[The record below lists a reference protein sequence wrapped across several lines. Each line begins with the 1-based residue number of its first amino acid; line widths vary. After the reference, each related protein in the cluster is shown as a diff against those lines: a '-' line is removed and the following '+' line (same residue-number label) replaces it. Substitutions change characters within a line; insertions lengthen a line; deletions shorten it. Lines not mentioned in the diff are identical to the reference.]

1 MTKERLNRHQRPI
14 AKRIIVRGTLIL
26 DTPTCLGS
34 GDAEGLTDLI
44 LLRDSIRQK
53 TKDSQGKELEGFH
66 ALLTGSS
73 IAGALRNYLHE
84 YEKNYGRSATRQ
96 DLAPKLFGDLFAY
109 KDEKDKSEQE
119 KIKLREKDSQSP
131 LIINDAI
138 SSKLPVV
145 ELRDGVKIKGAT
157 GTADEG
163 AKYDLEL
170 LEAGTQFPLYFEMLV
185 EKEANEAE
193 LKKVLAIAL
202 RGLEKGEISLGMK
215 KRRGFGRCKVEK
227 WQVWQFDLRHPKDRI
242 EWLKFD
248 HWTRELS
255 NKRKSFESIVE
266 ALGGISLKQQI
277 DQRNRLLIHATF
289 KLASPLLIR
298 SGQDLIQNKFSPDV
312 VHLHSQRNGK
322 LHPIV
327 SGTSLAGVLWHRAER
342 IVNTLGKDLK
352 IVYDL
357 FGKVDENT
365 KEAKASRLVI
375 DESLIENTAQLVQS
389 RIAIDR
395 FTGGAYHGALFS
407 EQPIFGIEKT
417 EEEKKNKKGK
427 EKSKPPQKPKHIEL
441 KLELRKPKEY
451 EIGLLLL
458 LLKDLWT
465 QDLPI
470 GGTSSIGRGRL
481 QGLEATITWQQPEKS
496 EQKWIISQNNGKLE
510 FTGDDKQKLEDFVSD
525 FWRKQHESGIVS
537 DIS

>member
-1 MTKERLNRHQRPI
+1 MSRKRDGREI
-14 AKRIIVRGTLIL
+14 IKRIIVRGVLVL
-26 DTPTCLGS
+26 DTPTCLS
-34 GDAEGLTDLI
+34 NGDAEGVIDMM
-44 LLRDSIRQK
+44 LLRDSISPK
-53 TKDSQGKELEGFH
+53 

-84 YEKNYGRSATRQ
+84 YEKDYCKSASRQ
-96 DLAPKLFGDLFAY
+96 DMASKLFGDLFAY
-109 KDEKDKSEQE
+109 KNEKDKSEKE
-119 KIKLREKDSQSP
+119 KITLREKDTQSP
-131 LIINDAI
+131 LIIDDSL
-138 SSKLPVV
+138 SSNIPQV
-145 ELRDGVKIKGAT
+145 ELRDGVKINGTT
-157 GTADEG
+157 GTADDG
-163 AKYDLEL
+163 AKYDLEFL
-170 LEAGTQFPLYFEMLV
+170 TAGTQFPLNFELLI
-185 EKEANEAE
+185 EKDKDENQLREA
-193 LKKVLAIAL
+193 LAIAL
-202 RGLEKGEISLGMK
+202 EGLKSSEISIGMK
-215 KRRGFGRCKVEK
+215 KQRGFGRCHVEK
-227 WQVWQFDLRHPKDRI
+227 WQVWEFDLRNPKEQI

-255 NKRKSFESIVE
+255 NKRKSFESIVL
-266 ALGGISLKQQI
+266 ALGGVSLKEHI
-277 DQRNRLLIHATF
+277 DQRNRLFIHATF

-298 SGQDLIQNKFSPDV
+298 SSQDLTKISATDKNSKLSLPDV
-312 VHLHSQRNGK
+312 VHLRSQRNGK
-322 LHPIV
+322 PEPIV

-375 DESLIENTAQLVQS
+375 DESLIENTAELVQS

-407 EQPIFGIEKT
+407 EQPIFGIEKA

-427 EKSKPPQKPKHIEL
+427 EKSKPPQKHIEL

-451 EIGLLLL
+451 EIGLLML

-481 QGLEATITWQQPEKS
+481 QGVEATITWQQPENL
-496 EQKWIISQNNGKLE
+496 EQKWVISQSNGKLE
-510 FTGDDKQKLEDFVSD
+510 FTGENKLQLEDFVRI
-525 FWRKQHESGIVS
+525 FWEKTA
-537 DIS
+537 

>member
-1 MTKERLNRHQRPI
+1 MSRKRDGREI
-14 AKRIIVRGTLIL
+14 IKRIIIRGVLVL
-26 DTPTCLGS
+26 DTPTCLS
-34 GDAEGLTDLI
+34 NGDAEGVIDMM
-44 LLRDSIRQK
+44 LLRDSISPK
-53 TKDSQGKELEGFH
+53 

-84 YEKNYGRSATRQ
+84 YEKDYCKSATRQ

-109 KDEKDKSEQE
+109 KNEKDKSEKE
-119 KIKLREKDSQSP
+119 KITLREKDTQSP
-131 LIINDAI
+131 LIIDDSL
-138 SSKLPVV
+138 SSNIPQV
-145 ELRDGVKIKGAT
+145 ELRDGVKINGAT
-157 GTADEG
+157 GTADDG
-163 AKYDLEL
+163 AKYDLEFL
-170 LEAGTQFPLYFEMLV
+170 TAGTQFPLSFELLV
-185 EKEANEAE
+185 QKEADEAE
-193 LKKVLAIAL
+193 LKKALAIVL
-202 RGLEKGEISLGMK
+202 RGLEKGEISIGMK

-227 WQVWQFDLRHPKDRI
+227 WQVWELDLRKPKDRI

-248 HWTRELS
+248 HWNRELS
-255 NKRKSFESIVE
+255 NKRKSFESIVV

-277 DQRNRLLIHATF
+277 DKRDRLFIHAKF

-298 SGQDLIQNKFSPDV
+298 SSQDLTKSSAADKNSKLSVPDV
-312 VHLHSQRNGK
+312 VHLRSQRHGK
-322 LHPIV
+322 PEPVV

-375 DESLIENTAQLVQS
+375 DESVIESTDDLVQS

-407 EQPIFGIEKT
+407 EQPIFGVEIAEDQ
-417 EEEKKNKKGK
+417 KKSKKGK
-427 EKSKPPQKPKHIEL
+427 ETSKPTQKNKHIEL
-441 KLELRKPKEY
+441 KLELRKPEKY

-465 QDLPI
+465 GDLPI

-481 QGLEATITWQQPEKS
+481 QGVETTLTWQQPETT

-510 FTGDDKQKLEDFVSD
+510 FAGEDQQKLEEFVSI
-525 FWRKQHESGIVS
+525 FVEKTS
-537 DIS
+537 

>member
-1 MTKERLNRHQRPI
+1 MSRKRDGREI
-14 AKRIIVRGTLIL
+14 IKRIIVRGVLVL
-26 DTPTCLGS
+26 DTPTCLS
-34 GDAEGLTDLI
+34 NGDAEGVI
-44 LLRDSIRQK
+44 NMMLLRDSISPK
-53 TKDSQGKELEGFH
+53 

-84 YEKNYGRSATRQ
+84 YEKDYGRSATRQ
-96 DLAPKLFGDLFAY
+96 DIAPKLFGDLVAY
-109 KDEKDKSEQE
+109 KDEKDKSEKE

-131 LIINDAI
+131 LIIDDAL
-138 SSKLPVV
+138 SSTIPQV
-145 ELRDGVKIKGAT
+145 ELRDGVKINGAT
-157 GTADEG
+157 GTADDG
-163 AKYDLEL
+163 AKYDLEFL
-170 LEAGTQFPLYFEMLV
+170 TAGTQFPLSFELLV
-185 EKEANEAE
+185 QEEAE
-193 LKKVLAIAL
+193 AKLKKALAIAL

-215 KRRGFGRCKVEK
+215 KRRGFGHCKVEK
-227 WQVWQFDLRHPKDRI
+227 WQVWEFDLRKPKDRI

-255 NKRKSFESIVE
+255 HKRKSFESIVV

-277 DQRNRLLIHATF
+277 DKRDRLFIHAKF

-298 SGQDLIQNKFSPDV
+298 SNQDLTKRSATDKNSKLSVPDF
-312 VHLHSQRNGK
+312 VHLRSQRNGK
-322 LHPIV
+322 PEPVV
-327 SGTSLAGVLWHRAER
+327 SGTSLAGVLWHRAEK

-375 DESLIENTAQLVQS
+375 HESVIESTNDLVQN

-395 FTGGAYHGALFS
+395 FTSGAYHGALFS
-407 EQPIFGIEKT
+407 EQPIFGIEIA
-417 EEEKKNKKGK
+417 EEEKKSKKEK
-427 EKSKPPQKPKHIEL
+427 EKSKPTQKNKHIEL
-441 KLELRKPKEY
+441 KLELCQPKEY

-465 QDLPI
+465 GDLPV

-481 QGLEATITWQQPEKS
+481 QGVEATLTWQKPEKL

-510 FTGDDKQKLEDFVSD
+510 FAGEDKQKLEYFLSEFVTYISKGE
-525 FWRKQHESGIVS
+525 KQ
-537 DIS
+537 

>member
-1 MTKERLNRHQRPI
+1 MSKERLNRNQHPI
-14 AKRIIVRGTLIL
+14 AKRIIVRGILIL

-34 GDAEGLTDLI
+34 GDADSPTDLA
-44 LLRDSIRQK
+44 LLRDSVS
-53 TKDSQGKELEGFH
+53 DC
-66 ALLTGSS
+66 ALLTGAS
-73 IAGALRNYLHE
+73 IAGALRNYLRE
-84 YEKNYGRSATRQ
+84 YEQGYGVEEQNSDRATT
-96 DLAPKLFGDLFAY
+96 LFGGTRRDP
-109 KDEKDKSEQE
+109 DGE
-119 KIKLREKDSQSP
+119 QSP

-138 SSKLPVV
+138 STKLPVV
-145 ELRDGVKIKGAT
+145 EIRDGVKIDGAT
-157 GTADEG
+157 GTADDG

-170 LEAGTQFPLYFEMLV
+170 LEAGTQFPLCFELLV
-185 EKEANEAE
+185 EKETDESE
-193 LKKVLAIAL
+193 LKKALAIAL

-227 WQVWQFDLRHPKDRI
+227 WQVWEFDLRKDKDRI

-248 HWTRELS
+248 HWNRELS
-255 NKRKSFESIVE
+255 NKRKLFESIVV

-277 DQRNRLLIHATF
+277 DRRDRLFIHAKF

-298 SGQDLIQNKFSPDV
+298 SSQDLTKRSANDNNSKLSLPDV
-312 VHLHSQRNGK
+312 VHLRSQRQGK
-322 LHPIV
+322 PKPIV

-357 FGKVDENT
+357 FGKVDEQT

-375 DESLIENTAQLVQS
+375 DESVIESTDDLVQS

-395 FTGGAYHGALFS
+395 FTGGAYHGVLFS
-407 EQPIFGIEKT
+407 EQPIFGIET
-417 EEEKKNKKGK
+417 AEEQKKSKKGK
-427 EKSKPPQKPKHIEL
+427 EKSKPTQKNKHIEL
-441 KLELRKPKEY
+441 KLELRQPKEY

-465 QDLPI
+465 GDLPI
-470 GGTSSIGRGRL
+470 GGTSSIGRGRF
-481 QGLEATITWQQPEKS
+481 QGVEATLTWQQPEKI

-510 FTGDDKQKLEDFVSD
+510 FTGEDKQKLENFVSI
-525 FWRKQHESGIVS
+525 FVEKTA
-537 DIS
+537 